1 MSSFFF
7 KEVSAE
13 GQGKR
18 KATINLINGVNII
31 CGPSNTGKSHVLACV
46 DYIFGAEDVPFQ
58 EALGYNNI
66 SATLVT
72 DTGFELTI
80 DRPLEKGKT
89 KATIHSDHP
98 SIKAG
103 SYSYSDGEMSQ
114 LFLGLIGIEEPHR
127 IISTKK
133 FKTANL
139 TWRVF
144 WHVFSIDE
152 GSIFKKDCI
161 LKGSPFPTLS
171 SVLSS
176 LRFLVT
182 GTDEYTEFPKDDKDI
197 QAAKKKAVIDYI
209 NKKVAVLSE
218 QNADLNDK
226 LLLMPATN
234 IEKKIQDIMVAID
247 DNERKIIQATNESRA
262 LLENIY
268 EASKQI
274 EEAIFLQERYAS
286 LKTQYLSDIQRLEFI
301 INGEQTVSYGE
312 QVATCPFCESSIE
325 CQDHSNHAEA
335 SAGEL
340 ERIKLQLKDLQ
351 AAENEIESEISE
363 LEQRLCSLHSQN
375 SNVMDLINTQ
385 FNPRISEL
393 KTSLAVYSRALQWQ
407 GEMEAMRRFSVE
419 LNADAF
425 QEETSEEDLKEYE
438 PRDFLTGKV
447 IDKINDY
454 IDDMLRNCAFPG
466 YISSRLSVDSCDL
479 VVNGK
484 KKKMEGKGY
493 RAFLNSVLAFVMMK
507 YLSLH
512 AIHAPRLLVLDSPIL
527 SLLEKNEEDEEM
539 ATEGMKASLFR
550 YMFDNQSYGQI
561 IIAENEIPNLDYSNA
576 NVIRFTKD
584 PEQGRYGFL
593 YDIM

>member
-1 MSSFFF
+1 MSSFYF

-18 KATINLINGVNII
+18 KATIDLINGVNII
-31 CGPSNTGKSHVLACV
+31 CGPSNTGKSHVLACI
-46 DYIFGAEDVPFQ
+46 DYIFGADDVPFQ
-58 EALGYNNI
+58 EALGYDTI
-66 SATLVT
+66 SATLLT

-89 KATIHSDHP
+89 KATVYSDHP

-103 SYSYSDGEMSQ
+103 SYSYPNGEMNQ
-114 LFLGLIGIEEPHR
+114 LFLGLIGIEESHR

-176 LRFLVT
+176 LRFLVA
-182 GTDEYTEFPKDDKDI
+182 GTDEYTELPKDDKDI

-209 NKKVAVLSE
+209 NKKVATLSE

-226 LLLMPATN
+226 LLLMPATD

-247 DNERKIIQATNESRA
+247 DNERKIIHASNESRA

-268 EASKQI
+268 AASKQL
-274 EEAIFLQERYAS
+274 EEATFLRDRYAS

-301 INGEQTVSYGE
+301 VHGEQTVSYNE
-312 QVATCPFCESSIE
+312 QVAICPFCESSIK

-335 SAGEL
+335 FAGEL

-363 LEQRLCSLHSQN
+363 LEIRLNSLHGQN
-375 SNVMDLINTQ
+375 STVMDLINTQ

-393 KTSLAVYSRALQWQ
+393 KTSLGNYSRALHWQ
-407 GEMEAMRRFSVE
+407 GEMEAMRRFSIE

-425 QEETSEEDLKEYE
+425 QEETSEADLKEYE

-447 IDKINDY
+447 IDKINEY
-454 IDDMLRNCAFPG
+454 VDDMLRNCAFPS
-466 YISSRLSVDSCDL
+466 YISGRLSVDSCDL

-493 RAFLNSVLAFVMMK
+493 RAFLNTVLAFVMMK
-507 YLSLH
+507 YLSIH
-512 AIHAPRLLVLDSPIL
+512 AKHAPRLLVLDSPIL
-527 SLLEKNEEDEEM
+527 SLLEETETVEEM
-539 ATEGMKASLFR
+539 ATDGMKESLFR
-550 YMFDNQSYGQI
+550 YLIDNQSYGQT
-561 IIAENEIPNLDYSNA
+561 IIAENTIPDIDYSNA
-576 NVIRFTKD
+576 HVIRFTKD
-584 PEQGRYGFL
+584 PKHGRYGFL
-593 YDIM
+593 L